1 MLAWLREHVHPIG
14 RALNAEQLVEQ
25 VSGRALSAQPFLA
38 YLEAK
43 IGRLSPAMSGS
54 S

>member
-1 MLAWLREHVHPIG
+1 MANGTGIHGLAAKLI
-14 RALNAEQLVEQ
+14 LNAEQLVEQ